1 MFISGYFRSV
11 TVRYKLGKSRH
22 SMFKTLPPNVRFLVI
37 PDQEN
42 SHYEKGDILVFHDIT
57 PSGSHIVK
65 RVVGLPG
72 EDILIDGQEHYLGP
86 SEYFVLGEQE
96 TSKLNYEPYDSR
108 YFGPVPK
115 SHIIGKA
122 WFIYWPLGRIG
133 RIS

>member
-65 RVVGLPG
+65 RVL
-72 EDILIDGQEHYLGP
+72 GQC
-86 SEYFVLGEQE
+86 
-96 TSKLNYEPYDSR
+96 
-108 YFGPVPK
+108 PK
-115 SHIIGKA
+115 VTLLAKRGS
-122 WFIYWPLGRIG
+122 YIG
-133 RIS
+133 R